1 MFKNLFRSFAE
12 KTAAPRILSDGRL
25 TEGALSVKITKKNV
39 NIHKTGEKIHK
50 TKKRGEVMERSRKD
64 QVREILISKPFTS
77 LEELEKK
84 FPEVSSMTLRR
95 DIEYFEEQGDVIKV
109 RGGARALRFIT
120 LSKEDSFYKRTL
132 QNTEAK
138 QRIAACAAGFIE
150 TGRSLFFDSGTTV
163 MQLVPLLPPEK
174 LTISTTDPN
183 VALALVKNEQVVV
196 NIVGGCLSRDNLS
209 LSGMQALEYIR
220 HTNIDMAFISPS
232 GFSLD
237 CGFTS
242 GNYNESQL
250 KNEVIAKASSV
261 VMLVQAQKIGR
272 SMPYTF
278 GQLSDVQVLITDEEP
293 SPAVRSACEENRVQI
308 LVADGK

>member
-1 MFKNLFRSFAE
+1 MERQGAE
-12 KTAAPRILSDGRL
+12 K
-25 TEGALSVKITKKNV
+25 
-39 NIHKTGEKIHK
+39 
-50 TKKRGEVMERSRKD
+50 SRKEL
-64 QVREILISKPFTS
+64 VREILISKPFTS
-77 LEELEKK
+77 LEELEKA

-95 DIEYFEEQGDVIKV
+95 DIEYFEAQGDVIKV

-120 LSKEDSFYKRTL
+120 LPKEDSFYKRASE
-132 QNTEAK
+132 NTAAK
-138 QRIAACAAGFIE
+138 QRIAAQAAAFIQ

-209 LSGMQALEYIR
+209 LSGMQALAYIR
-220 HTNIDMAFISPS
+220 QTNIDMAFISPS
-232 GFSLD
+232 GFSLE

-250 KNEVIAKASSV
+250 KNEVITKAHSIIMMV
-261 VMLVQAQKIGR
+261 EAQKLGR

-278 GQLSDVQVLITDEEP
+278 GQLSDIQVLITDEEP
-293 SPAVRSACEENRVQI
+293 PAPVRQACEQYNVTI
-308 LVADGK
+308 IVAK